1 MFFFFKQKTAYE
13 MRISDWS
20 SDECS
25 SDLVSIF
32 MDLMCLPLEHFD
44 EFRELVVSY
53 FSAVTDMAERA
64 RHADTINSHLVAIV
78 EERRK
83 EPKDDLISKLLHAD
97 VDGRPLTYA
106 ELMSISFNMFVGG
119 LDTVVNGMS
128 FG

>member
-1 MFFFFKQKTAYE
+1 M
-13 MRISDWS
+13 
-20 SDECS
+20 
-25 SDLVSIF
+25 V
-32 MDLMCLPLEHFD
+32 LMGLPLEHFD

-64 RHADTINSHLVAIV
+64 RHDDTINSHLVSIV

-106 ELMSISFNMFVGG
+106 ELMSIRFNMFVGG
-119 LDTVVNGMS
+119 LDTVVRSEESSVGKECVSTCRYRWWRNL
-128 FG
+128 

>member
-1 MFFFFKQKTAYE
+1 ME
-13 MRISDWS
+13 
-20 SDECS
+20 
-25 SDLVSIF
+25 
-32 MDLMCLPLEHFD
+32 LMGLPLEHFD

-106 ELMSISFNMFVGG
+106 ELMSSEERRVGKECVSRCRSRW
-119 LDTVVNGMS
+119 LPYH
-128 FG
+128 